1 MRRLLGRD
9 PSSVASVTPPALSP
23 LTSLYWTRAG
33 RSGPGD
39 PPAGDAIEARDRVAA
54 CVLGED
60 TVVSSAWSERV
71 SEARG
76 EHRQGPNGR
85 DSTGR
90 RRGRMMRRAGA
101 RGNGSFEH
109 TAQDAVDVA

>member
-71 SEARG
+71 SEAGGQR
-76 EHRQGPNGR
+76 RPGR
-85 DSTGR
+85 T
-90 RRGRMMRRAGA
+90 AGGA
-101 RGNGSFEH
+101 GKGSFEH
-109 TAQDAVDVA
+109 VAQDAVDVA